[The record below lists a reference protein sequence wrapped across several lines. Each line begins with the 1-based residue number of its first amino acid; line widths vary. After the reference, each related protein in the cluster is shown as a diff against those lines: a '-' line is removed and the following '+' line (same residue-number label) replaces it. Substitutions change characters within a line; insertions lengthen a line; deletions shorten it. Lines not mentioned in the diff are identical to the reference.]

1 MYRTLLPIAYASFAV
16 SALVGTALAQSS
28 WQEIPYLVRHSF
40 DFRPA
45 GDVVDVRGADFRHVW
60 VHRTGAPSAWAVQ
73 HLVQDPDFD
82 PFGTEGW
89 GFGAGGAAVPFN
101 SGINAVPVECVFNV
115 FNIPPAGIN
124 SSICLYVDALPTI
137 ATACTGF
144 FVAPFSP
151 LPPFQIQGSI
161 ESSGLARAALNA
173 RGGAEAYAF
182 SSAAVFVRGGILLAN
197 GSIQWSPTLHSD
209 IVGAGAGAT
218 AMRDPI
224 HFTATNRTTGQ
235 VIASSLLDFEIHS
248 DAEGTIDWSNG
259 VFQTDLPE
267 LDFVIDIPPAHVAPG
282 QSGRL
287 ELRIVGGTVQVA
299 NDSGRFHGMLPAV
312 GTAVPLVIPLPGDF
326 DLDYDLAL
334 DPAFPWDVLVD
345 LSGGG
350 GAHPGV
356 SGCPAD
362 VNGDGVLNFFDVLA
376 YLENFSSGSPSAD
389 LNGDEELNFFDILLF
404 LEVFSSGCI

>member
-1 MYRTLLPIAYASFAV
+1 MHRPLLTIASISFAV
-16 SALVGTALAQSS
+16 SSLAGTTLAQSS

-60 VHRTGAPSAWAVQ
+60 VRRTGAPSAWAVQ
-73 HLVQDPDFD
+73 NLVQDPNFD

-89 GFGAGGAAVPFN
+89 GLGAGGAMVPFN

-115 FNIPPAGIN
+115 FTIPPTGIN
-124 SSICLYVDALPTI
+124 SIVCLYVDAPPTS

-144 FVAPFSP
+144 FVAPFSAG
-151 LPPFQIQGSI
+151 PPFRIQGSI
-161 ESSGLARAALNA
+161 ESSGLARAALNM

-209 IVGAGAGAT
+209 IVGAGAGAS
-218 AMRDPI
+218 ALRDPI
-224 HFTATNRTTGQ
+224 HFTATNTITGQ
-235 VIASSLLDFEIHS
+235 VIQSSLLDFEIQS
-248 DAEGTIDWSNG
+248 DAEGTIDWSG
-259 VFQTDLPE
+259 GIFQTDLPE
-267 LDFVIDIPPAHVAPG
+267 LDFVIDIPPLHVAPG
-282 QSGRL
+282 QSGRI
-287 ELRIVGGTVQVA
+287 ELRISGGAVQVA
-299 NDSGRFHGMLPAV
+299 NDSGRFNGMLPAV
-312 GTAVPLVIPLPGDF
+312 GTAVPLVFPLPGDF

-334 DPAFPWDVLVD
+334 DPAFPWNVDVD

-376 YLENFSSGSPSAD
+376 YLENFSSGHPSAD
-389 LNGDEELNFFDILLF
+389 LNGDDELNFFDVLLF
-404 LEVFSSGCI
+404 LEVFSSNCA